1 MFKLFSY
8 KIVFLSSLFS
18 SAFYPDKKNITLV
31 RDLPGMLH
39 CQVVGSLHY
48 YWSQRN
54 DFQATY
60 VLMAR
65 LFIHSVLQNNM
76 LS

>member
-48 YWSQRN
+48 Y
-54 DFQATY
+54 
-60 VLMAR
+60 
-65 LFIHSVLQNNM
+65 
-76 LS
+76 